1 MQTYPLVLT
10 EVNCKSRFPSSGN
23 ITCSLIGLIM
33 KCPKVKLTDD
43 TRRGNGTEIEATQIY
58 PLPETQSL
66 YVVQKK
72 LAKQSPPQTARC
84 CAQLHHHPLLSQ
96 RVLPYPAEIWVCES
110 FGHSTC
116 KNSDSQNSPQDSKAV
131 QKKLPSTWGVHLI
144 RSLLYPGEGGQPR
157 LRVAKPREEMLG
169 VWGNQGS
176 CCGTS
181 PNHWPTSGE
190 VVSHNCMSLR

>member
-1 MQTYPLVLT
+1 M
-10 EVNCKSRFPSSGN
+10 
-23 ITCSLIGLIM
+23 
-33 KCPKVKLTDD
+33 KLTDD
-43 TRRGNGTEIEATQIY
+43 TRKGNGMEIKATQIY

-72 LAKQSPPQTARC
+72 LAKQC
-84 CAQLHHHPLLSQ
+84 HPKLLVAVHSCIITHSC
-96 RVLPYPAEIWVCES
+96 PKGSYPAETWVCES

-131 QKKLPSTWGVHLI
+131 QKKLPSTWGVHPI

-176 CCGTS
+176 CCGTR
-181 PNHWPTSGE
+181 PNH
-190 VVSHNCMSLR
+190 